1 MRAWR
6 KSSLKTAAAHY
17 KAILDRLWAGCG
29 GGLITAVTALRYP
42 ANRFFWPC
50 AISFALGVLLLGTG
64 ALLTLWRERKLL
76 RALEETDDI
85 LEMRVDFVERPS
97 AHAGLELEHPQTWTA
112 LGAAVL
118 FLLGVVFAAA
128 LVVVATPL

>member
-1 MRAWR
+1 
-6 KSSLKTAAAHY
+6 
-17 KAILDRLWAGCG
+17 
-29 GGLITAVTALRYP
+29 
-42 ANRFFWPC
+42 
-50 AISFALGVLLLGTG
+50 VLLLGTG